1 LGCAAWAIRQTNGLV
16 VFFFHSLDFPN
27 IVLKGSELQLPFQA
41 ALKVE
46 KFGDLILRATEPQMV
61 LFNIYDDWL
70 KTISSY
76 TAFSRLI
83 LILRGLHVNVDKVK
97 QVLRPDKSVVTEPHH
112 VWPSLTDEQ
121 WIKVEVALKDLILA
135 DYGKKNNVNVSS
147 LTQSEIRDII
157 LGMEIAPPSVQRQQI
172 AEIEAQ
178 AREQSQMTATTT
190 KTTNAH
196 GEQIVVTT
204 TTQYEAATFH
214 SKTDWRVR
222 AISAT
227 NLHLRTKHIYV
238 TSEDVSESLG
248 LTFVLPKNLLSKFI
262 TIADLRTQ
270 IAGYLYGVIPPDNDQ
285 VREVRCIVMV
295 PQIGNHQSVTLP
307 KKLPEDEMLKDMI
320 PLGWMHTQPNEL
332 IQNGV
337 QILPASDVVT
347 HASIVADNDGAWSG
361 QDEIVITTSFT
372 QGSCS
377 LTAYKVTEAGLEWG
391 KKSRNIAGGVANAQD
406 YSSNCFEKV
415 QMLLSDRFKGF
426 FMVPRG
432 DLGWNYNFQG
442 VKHSSGM
449 DYSLKLD
456 VPARFY
462 AECHRPHHFLSFVQ
476 MEEGNDDNEGA
487 DLDDFLD

>member
-1 LGCAAWAIRQTNGLV
+1 MLDPLEVHC
-16 VFFFHSLDFPN
+16 LDFPN

-70 KTISSY
+70 KSISSY

-97 QVLRPDKSVVTEPHH
+97 QILRPDRSVVTEPHH
-112 VWPSLTDEQ
+112 VWPTLTDEQ

-157 LGMEIAPPSVQRQQI
+157 LGMEIAPPSVQRQQV

-190 KTTNAH
+190 KTTNVH

-204 TTQYEAATFH
+204 TTQYEAATFQ

-227 NLHLRTKHIYV
+227 NLYLRTKHIYV
-238 TSEDVSESLG
+238 SSEDISEDG
-248 LTFVLPKNLLSKFI
+248 LTYVLPKNILSKFI

-270 IAGYLYGVIPPDNDQ
+270 IAGYLYGVTPPDNDQ
-285 VREVRCIVMV
+285 VREIRCIVMV
-295 PQIGNHQSVTLP
+295 PQVGNHQSVTMP
-307 KKLPEDEMLKDMI
+307 KKLPNDELLNDLE
-320 PLGWMHTQPNEL
+320 PLGWIHTQPNEL
-332 IQNGV
+332 IQNGTQV
-337 QILPASDVVT
+337 LPAPDVIT
-347 HASIVADNDGAWSG
+347 HASIMADHPKTWTGKN
-361 QDEIVITTSFT
+361 EIILTTSFT

-377 LTAYKVTEAGLEWG
+377 LTAYHVTEAGLEWG
-391 KKSRNIAGGVANAQD
+391 QKSRNVAGGVANAQD

-426 FMVPRG
+426 FMVPRDG
-432 DLGWNYNFQG
+432 LGWNYNFQG
-442 VKHSSGM
+442 VKHSVSM
-449 DYSLKLD
+449 DYSLMMD
-456 VPARFY
+456 SPEPFY
-462 AECHRPHHFLSFVQ
+462 AECHRPQHFLSFVQ
-476 MEEGNDDNEGA
+476 MEDGDINEGA
-487 DLDDFLD
+487 DIEDSLA